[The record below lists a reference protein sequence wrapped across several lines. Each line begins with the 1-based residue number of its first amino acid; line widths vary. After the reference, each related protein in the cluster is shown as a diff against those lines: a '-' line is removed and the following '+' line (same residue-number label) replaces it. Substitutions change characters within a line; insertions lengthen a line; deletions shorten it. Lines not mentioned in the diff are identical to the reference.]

1 VTHLLLIAAA
11 ALRELAGRNV
21 RDAATVLAGLVAAPL
36 LRRRRDGRHRLRN
49 A

>member
-1 VTHLLLIAAA
+1 VTHLLVIGVA

-21 RDAATVLAGLVAAPL
+21 RDTATVLAGLVAAPL
-36 LRRRRDGRHRLRN
+36 LRRRRDRRDRRRN

>member
-1 VTHLLLIAAA
+1 MTHLLVIAVA

-21 RDAATVLAGLVAAPL
+21 RDTATVLSGMVAAPL
-36 LRRRRDGRHRLRN
+36 LRRRRERRHRRSN